1 MPAVLH
7 RYANLVWLPLVAL
20 LCLILAPQLILWP
33 NLSLRDFIQ
42 HGIAPALLL
51 LLALLMVSR
60 FPHRSIWLWM
70 PAALLAPQE
79 LFYQL
84 SYGKATDA
92 HAMAIIAETDIAEAT
107 GYLTGLGWLILAAL
121 LLVLICISLTSA
133 WFKARQVQFSRGVR
147 ITIGVL
153 TLAWVGWLWHG
164 EIHYAAHYAKPQVQ
178 TQTATASDTEALTEQ
193 LAKRPLPN
201 THNLYHQSYP
211 LNLILAFNE
220 FYQQKQ
226 ALAAIVNDLKRYRF
240 GAYADTTVTWR
251 QASSANQVIVT
262 DSHNSE
268 TATHGS
274 ETTASFASA
283 GKDAARTAVSAAA
296 PSAAPSAREIY
307 VLMIGETLRP
317 DRLQLNGYSRPTTPR
332 LSGRGDVVSWQ
343 NMISPWA
350 WTRMSVP
357 VMLSRKSAQDH
368 RYFPTEPSLVQAFT
382 EAGFKTY
389 WLSTQSPLGVHDSSI
404 ALHASEAD
412 EVQYL
417 NPIGYKKEGFYD
429 DVLVTAMARVL
440 KKNEPKQLIVLHTLG
455 SHFNYN
461 DRYPANFDL
470 FKPSFK
476 APAHQ
481 GPALN
486 MHNRGHKEALNNAY
500 DNSVAFTDAVV
511 FTMIEQ
517 LEATGARAS
526 FMLVSDHGENL
537 FDGDCD
543 KSGHGHSTD
552 YDYRV
557 GALWWGSSVLKQQS
571 PAIYP
576 QFKSLTSSPLMT
588 SQVFETMLDLA
599 AIKLP
604 DSAKVPGR
612 AHSLLDQQAPM
623 PQRLLATGV
632 DFDRAERQ
640 GVCRVIPSPSP

>member
-33 NLSLRDFIQ
+33 TLSLADFIWQ
-42 HGIAPALLL
+42 GIAPALLL
-51 LLALLMVSR
+51 LLALLMLSR
-60 FPHRSIWLWM
+60 FPHRSIWLWL

-107 GYLTGLGWLILAAL
+107 GYLTGLGWLILVAL
-121 LLVLICISLTSA
+121 LLVLVCISLSSA
-133 WFKARQVQFSRGVR
+133 WLKARQIQCSRGVR

-153 TLAWVGWLWHG
+153 TLAWLGWLWHG
-164 EIHYAAHYAKPQVQ
+164 ETRYAAQYAKPQAQ
-178 TQTATASDTEALTEQ
+178 TDTSIASDTEALTEQ

-226 ALAAIVNDLKRYRF
+226 ALASIVEDLKQYRF
-240 GAYADTTVTWR
+240 GAYADPDAAWR
-251 QASSANQVIVT
+251 QTASANIVT
-262 DSHNSE
+262 FTDTNNTDIE
-268 TATHGS
+268 NGR
-274 ETTASFASA
+274 E
-283 GKDAARTAVSAAA
+283 
-296 PSAAPSAREIY
+296 PSAPVSTRDPVDETGAAREIY

-317 DRLQLNGYSRPTTPR
+317 DRLQLNGYPRPTTPR

-357 VMLSRKSAQDH
+357 VILSRKSPQDH

-429 DVLVTAMARVL
+429 DVLVTAMARIL

-486 MHNRGHKEALNNAY
+486 MHNRLHKEALNNAY

-543 KSGHGHSTD
+543 KSGHGHSTE

-557 GALWWGSSVLKQQS
+557 GALWWGSSTLKQQS

-576 QFKSLTSSPLMT
+576 QFEALTQSPLMT

-604 DSAKVPGR
+604 ASDKIPNR
-612 AHSLLDQQAPM
+612 THSLLGRHAAMQP
-623 PQRLLATGV
+623 RLLATGV
-632 DFDRAERQ
+632 DFDAAERQ
-640 GVCRVIPSPSP
+640 GVCRVIPAP